1 MLSLPLSWFQ
11 KCDAAEH
18 KVLVVSL
25 CAQSLP
31 FFAVKFDLDI
41 AEATR
46 KLCGFLKSLGEFHDG
61 DEDRR
66 AIGRLTLFLSVKVG
80 AI

>member
-1 MLSLPLSWFQ
+1 VA
-11 KCDAAEH
+11 KH

-25 CAQSLP
+25 CPQSLP

-46 KLCGFLKSLGEFHDG
+46 KLCGFLKGLGEFGVVVG
-61 DEDRR
+61 DCWSNDVIFTCMRTLLCHSR
-66 AIGRLTLFLSVKVG
+66 VHNIPRLGLHVM
-80 AI
+80 